1 VRAPFV
7 EAVSVAG
14 RGQAG
19 RKRPSAVGAPT
30 GALVQAGS
38 KRLGLACDGGFLF
51 LRPVATVDLSELAYE
66 VRGTA
71 PSAVLADGRWECE
84 GGPPPAQCGWRG
96 VEGLVCL
103 GCVEGR
109 TRLGSCP
116 VVS

>member
-1 VRAPFV
+1 M
-7 EAVSVAG
+7 SVTA

-66 VRGTA
+66 VRGTD
-71 PSAVLADGRWECE
+71 PSVLLAEGRWECE
-84 GGPPPAQCGWRG
+84 GGPPRPNVGGGEWRG
-96 VEGLVCL
+96 L
-103 GCVEGR
+103 CVY
-109 TRLGSCP
+109 GSGGKN
-116 VVS
+116 